1 MKSLS
6 RFLIVCFVL
15 AFLPLSC
22 KKSQQLSVQ
31 EDSRTTTRRGL
42 ANSFAPASPFFYPNF
57 SGGNPYLLS
66 QGTSIQPVC
75 FNPNSPLCF
84 NQWMSQ
90 AIPLSTSQAGQ
101 PGLFNYFVPT
111 FIPQSDSFIKPEGNA
126 NWERVSLPRLSR
138 RDRYSETR
146 IFYSNKQ
153 NPEQIVQVETNP
165 ETGEKTTTSGS
176 VAFIPVEDI
185 ELTGSSG
192 RGESSRTGRD
202 RESQRDRESE
212 KITENEKDSG
222 DKVSVQVDREQ
233 ESSSAS
239 PADKDTGLDSQPD
252 SGISSSSVTTSPS
265 APPALEQGSSLQT
278 GSSPSTQTQA
288 LQTGPGDNSIA
299 DSATD
304 SGAGEPASSLSTKPD
319 SVPKAQTPPS
329 AKETIIG
336 TAPPARPDYIKA
348 PEATASPQDSP
359 PPAPLQ
365 AQIKKDTMVLPATAV
380 KEIKTGC
387 FAINKSLTSTEA
399 HFCEECIRN
408 TEQNQNFMALMN
420 TQNFLSSLRKNL
432 GHVFQAS
439 GKKTDLSSEN
449 AVTKIC
455 SPDQT
460 IKKHIEKFEATC
472 PNYNYSG
479 GFKKFFKEH
488 LCKSCKKGIPIEL
501 MMAMMSI
508 ESRGNCQA
516 TNKNRNEHSAGLLQ
530 VNANE
535 HKCRSGYTVRTEE
548 NVTCLKNLNNNWNKA
563 TSILSD
569 KFCATN
575 GGIESSGYAKAGASC
590 SNWLKDTVRGDSP
603 TCPSANTSWLSMGA
617 DKREA
622 FRRAVSAYNGGE
634 GHTLEALFYGR
645 VAKQYPQG
653 YRSEKK
659 WRYGKEKASWEELR
673 AFYFISRFK
682 YGKGRGLNETLGNL
696 AHTEAV
702 LGREVKDSPPGMIEI
717 WSQYKTQFLKDNPGQ
732 CSH

>member
-1 MKSLS
+1 MKPLS

-22 KKSQQLSVQ
+22 KKSKQLLVQ
-31 EDSRTTTRRGL
+31 EESRSPTRRGL
-42 ANSFAPASPFFYPNF
+42 ANSFGPASPFFYPNF

-101 PGLFNYFVPT
+101 PGPFNYFVPT
-111 FIPQSDSFIKPEGNA
+111 FIPQSNSFIKPEGNA

-153 NPEQIVQVETNP
+153 NPEQIVQVETDP

-192 RGESSRTGRD
+192 RGESSRTERGRETKKTA
-202 RESQRDRESE
+202 R
-212 KITENEKDSG
+212 EKDK
-222 DKVSVQVDREQ
+222 KVSVRVDGDQ
-233 ESSSAS
+233 EAS
-239 PADKDTGLDSQPD
+239 
-252 SGISSSSVTTSPS
+252 SPS
-265 APPALEQGSSLQT
+265 AVEGDQGASPSSQIGSAVSLPAKPSGVSVPEQPSGVSPPAKPSGVSVPEQ
-278 GSSPSTQTQA
+278 P
-288 LQTGPGDNSIA
+288 
-299 DSATD
+299 

-319 SVPKAQTPPS
+319 SVPKAPSSPP

-336 TAPPARPDYIKA
+336 KAPPVRPDYIKD
-348 PEATASPQDSP
+348 PEPTASAQDSP

-365 AQIKKDTMVLPATAV
+365 AQIKKDTMVLPAKAV

-535 HKCRSGYTVRTEE
+535 HKCRSGYTVKTEA

-590 SNWLKDTVRGDSP
+590 SNWLRDTVKGDSS

-634 GHTLEALFYGR
+634 GHTLEAIYYGR
-645 VAKQYPQG
+645 KQHSKYTSQKRYKYG
-653 YRSEKK
+653 REKV
-659 WRYGKEKASWEELR
+659 SWEELR
-673 AFYFISRFK
+673 VFYFISRFK